1 MAAIP
6 LSEPVRPDPDP
17 QNSVI
22 EAGPARYGVTGSLWH
37 SGLATAHP
45 ARATKN
51 PRPLELNPR
60 SGVFHMVREGGVEPP
75 RPHGHTDLNR
85 ARLPIPPLALRH

>member
-22 EAGPARYGVTGSLWH
+22 EAGPARYGVTGSL
-37 SGLATAHP
+37 SPDGLAMAPGPRNEKPPTLGTKSQVRGVSYG
-45 ARATKN
+45 AR
-51 PRPLELNPR
+51 
-60 SGVFHMVREGGVEPP
+60 GGS
-75 RPHGHTDLNR
+75 
-85 ARLPIPPLALRH
+85 

>member
-22 EAGPARYGVTGSLWH
+22 EAGPARYGVTGSL
-37 SGLATAHP
+37 SPDGLAMAP
-45 ARATKN
+45 GPRNEN